1 MKNKLITITSAGKN
15 IERLTLKSL
24 VTSIPV
30 SIAVYDMDMNIVSAS
45 KKWLLRYGLEEENVL
60 GKNYYSLFTN
70 VSDDWRMVHK
80 RCLAGATEKKDHDIF
95 YMPNGKVEY
104 VRWEITPWKKE
115 DESIG
120 GIIIYSEIITEAE
133 TIRLGNVKLIR
144 ELNLLNEVENIIY
157 NATDDFDV
165 IDEVCKKI
173 IQMGGYQLVWFG
185 FAPDPLH
192 DKQLIYPMHK
202 YGSAVHY
209 LDNFMI
215 DLNNDVQKN
224 GPTSTALRTGK
235 TQAVN
240 DFSDSLFFSPWLQNA
255 ITHNIHASIS
265 LPISLIDGQK
275 CVLCIYS
282 ETTNVFDL
290 PEIGILERLANKVTY
305 ALNAIKLRYD
315 SKVALIKQDKL
326 IKDLSL
332 RNRSLED
339 FTYLVSHNFRAK
351 VADLL
356 GVSALISE
364 HTLSEADTK
373 ELNGEVGRIAQ
384 KLDEVIRD
392 LHNTL
397 LVKGHAMINT
407 DNIDLSRMFSDLKQN
422 LNTLLPDTHINLIT
436 DFSQAN
442 YLKTDRYYL
451 FEACLQLMLNFVKH
465 SEGRTY
471 TQIKAYSNKTN
482 DKTQLILE
490 DEQLGFRLK
499 DNDDSI
505 SVIYRK
511 LYQHLNGGSI
521 KLLYVKAIIENMGGV
536 FSVNCEEHNN
546 IKFIIEYA
554 E

>member
-1 MKNKLITITSAGKN
+1 MI
-15 IERLTLKSL
+15 
-24 VTSIPV
+24 
-30 SIAVYDMDMNIVSAS
+30 
-45 KKWLLRYGLEEENVL
+45 
-60 GKNYYSLFTN
+60 
-70 VSDDWRMVHK
+70 DD
-80 RCLAGATEKKDHDIF
+80 
-95 YMPNGKVEY
+95 
-104 VRWEITPWKKE
+104 
-115 DESIG
+115 
-120 GIIIYSEIITEAE
+120 
-133 TIRLGNVKLIR
+133 
-144 ELNLLNEVENIIY
+144 
-157 NATDDFDV
+157 
-165 IDEVCKKI
+165 VCKKI
-173 IQMGGYQLVWFG
+173 VQLGGYQLVWFG

-192 DKQLIYPMHK
+192 DKQLIFPMHK

-209 LDNFMI
+209 LDNYKI
-215 DLNNDVQKN
+215 DLNNEIQKN

-240 DFSDSLFFSPWLQNA
+240 DFSESLFFSPWLQNA
-255 ITHNIHASIS
+255 LSHNIHASIS
-265 LPISLIDGQK
+265 LPMSLNDGQK

-282 ETTNVFDL
+282 DKKNAFDL
-290 PEIGILERLANKVTY
+290 PEIGILERLANKVVY
-305 ALNAIKLRYD
+305 ALNAIKLRYER
-315 SKVALIKQDKL
+315 KVAQIKQDTL

-373 ELNGEVGRIAQ
+373 ELNGEVGRISQ
-384 KLDEVIRD
+384 KLDEVLRD

-397 LVKGHAMINT
+397 LVKGHALVNT
-407 DNIDLSRMFSDLKQN
+407 DYIDLSKMFSDIKQN
-422 LNTLLPDTHINLIT
+422 MNALIPDTHINLIT

-465 SEGRTY
+465 TEGKTY
-471 TQIKAYSNKTN
+471 TQIKVYSNKKN
-482 DKTQLILE
+482 DKIQLILE
-490 DEQLGFRLK
+490 DEQQGFRLN

-505 SVIYRK
+505 STIYRR
-511 LYQHLNGGSI
+511 LYQHLTGGGI

-554 E
+554 A

>member
-1 MKNKLITITSAGKN
+1 M
-15 IERLTLKSL
+15 TLKAMT
-24 VTSIPV
+24 TSMPV
-30 SIAVYDMDMNIVSAS
+30 SIAVYDTEMNLIAAS
-45 KKWLLRYGLEEENVL
+45 HKWLMRYGFKEEDVL

-70 VSDDWRMVHK
+70 VSDEWRMVHK
-80 RCLAGATEKKDHDIF
+80 RCIAGATEKKDQDIF

-104 VRWEITPWKKE
+104 VRWEIAPWQKE
-115 DESIG
+115 DGSIG
-120 GIIIYSEIITEAE
+120 GIIVFSEIITETE

-144 ELNLLNEVENIIY
+144 ELNLLNEIGNIIY
-157 NATDDFDV
+157 NATDDFDM

-173 IQMGGYQLVWFG
+173 VQLGGYQLVWFG
-185 FAPDPLH
+185 FAPNPLH

-202 YGSAVHY
+202 YGSAIQY
-209 LDNFMI
+209 LNNFMI
-215 DLNNDVQKN
+215 DLKNDVQKK
-224 GPTSTALRTGK
+224 GPTATALSTGK

-240 DFSDSLFFSPWLQNA
+240 DFSKSLFFSPWLQNA
-255 ITHNIHASIS
+255 LTHNIHASIS
-265 LPISLIDGQK
+265 LPMSLSDGQK

-282 ETTNVFDL
+282 DKKNAFDQQ
-290 PEIGILERLANKVTY
+290 EIGILERLANKVAY
-305 ALNAIKLRYD
+305 ALNAIKLRYE
-315 SKVALIKQDKL
+315 SKVAQIKQDKL

-356 GVSALISE
+356 GVSSLISE

-397 LVKGHAMINT
+397 LVKGHALINT
-407 DNIDLSRMFSDLKQN
+407 DNIDISRMFSDLKQS
-422 LNTLLPDTHINLIT
+422 LNTLLPDTHINLVT
-436 DFSQAN
+436 DFSQVN

-465 SEGRTY
+465 TEEKTY
-471 TQIKAYSNKTN
+471 TQIKAYSNKIN
-482 DKTQLILE
+482 DKIQLILE
-490 DEQLGFRLK
+490 DEQQGFK
-499 DNDDSI
+499 IYDNDDSL
-505 SVIYRK
+505 SLIYRK
-511 LYQHLNGGSI
+511 LYQHLTGGGI

-536 FSVNCEEHNN
+536 FSVNCQEHEN